1 MLMRL
6 GMKPRTLAIGLGA
19 GLLMVAA
26 IAFGALFALS
36 PSLRPWTLDPANPQV
51 TLEDVE
57 REVIRRYPVDD
68 VLPATLAAM
77 IAKGDVTLLDV
88 RTKEEFELGHLA
100 GAIRVEPGSS
110 AEEILRQHQAQLKGR
125 PVVFY
130 CAVGVRSSQ
139 VLMQTLREL
148 APHNDG
154 RLYNLRGG
162 VFRWSAEGRPLVSGD
177 KPGKAHPYDKDW
189 GQLLSRTVPGL

>member
-1 MLMRL
+1 MGLSMT
-6 GMKPRTLAIGLGA
+6 PRTLAIGLGA
-19 GLLMVAA
+19 GMLLMAA
-26 IAFGALFALS
+26 IGTGSFLALS
-36 PSLRPWTLDPANPQV
+36 PSLRPWILDPTNPRV

-68 VLPATLAAM
+68 ILPSTLATM
-77 IAKGDVTLLDV
+77 VAKGDITLLDV

-100 GAIRVEPGSS
+100 GAIRIEPGSS
-110 AEEILRQHQAQLKGR
+110 AEDILRQHQAQLKGR

-130 CAVGVRSSQ
+130 CAVGVRSAQ
-139 VLMQTLREL
+139 LLMQTLREL
-148 APHNDG
+148 APHTDG

-162 VFRWSAEGRPLVSGD
+162 VFRWTAEGRPLVSGN

>member
-1 MLMRL
+1 
-6 GMKPRTLAIGLGA
+6 MKPRTLAIGLGA
-19 GLLMVAA
+19 GLLLMAA
-26 IAFGALFALS
+26 VAFGGLSMLS
-36 PSLRPWTLDPANPQV
+36 PSFRPWTLDPTNPRV

-68 VLPATLAAM
+68 VLPATLETM
-77 IAKGDVTLLDV
+77 LVKGDVILLDV

-139 VLMQTLREL
+139 VLMQAQRDL
-148 APHNDG
+148 APHTNG

-162 VFRWSAEGRPLVSGD
+162 IFRWTAEGRPLISGNQ
-177 KPGKAHPYDKDW
+177 PGKAHPYDRDW

>member
-1 MLMRL
+1 M
-6 GMKPRTLAIGLGA
+6 
-19 GLLMVAA
+19 LLMAA
-26 IAFGALFALS
+26 AVFGGLFALS
-36 PSLRPWTLDPANPQV
+36 PTLRPWTLDPTNPRV

-68 VLPATLAAM
+68 VLPSTLAAM
-77 IAKGDVTLLDV
+77 VANGDIALLDV

-100 GAIRVEPGSS
+100 GAIRIEPGSS
-110 AEEILRQHQAQLKGR
+110 AEEILRLHQAHLMGR

-148 APHNDG
+148 APHTDG

-162 VFRWSAEGRPLVSGD
+162 VFRWTAEGRPLVSGN

>member
-1 MLMRL
+1 
-6 GMKPRTLAIGLGA
+6 MKPRTLAIGLGA
-19 GLLMVAA
+19 GMLLMAA
-26 IAFGALFALS
+26 AVFGSLFALS
-36 PSLRPWTLDPANPQV
+36 PNLRPWTLDPADPRV

-57 REVIRRYPVDD
+57 REVIRRFPVDD
-68 VLPATLAAM
+68 VLPSTLAAM
-77 IAKGDVTLLDV
+77 AAKGDIALFDV
-88 RTKEEFELGHLA
+88 RTEEEFELGHLA

-110 AEEILRQHQAQLKGR
+110 AEDILRKHQAHLKGR

-139 VLMQTLREL
+139 ILLQTLQDL
-148 APHNDG
+148 APHTDG

-162 VFRWSAEGRPLVSGD
+162 VFRWTAEGRPLVNGS
-177 KPGKAHPYDKDW
+177 KPGKAHPYDKNW